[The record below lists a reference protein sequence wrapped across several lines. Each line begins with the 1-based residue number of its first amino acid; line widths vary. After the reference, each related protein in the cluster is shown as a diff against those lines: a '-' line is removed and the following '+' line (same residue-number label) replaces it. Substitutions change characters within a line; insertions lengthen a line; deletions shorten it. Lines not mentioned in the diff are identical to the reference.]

1 MAETMF
7 LGLRL
12 REGVNKE
19 HFREKYGIGLEE
31 KYGQVLVKLL
41 DRVIGRNTDPHRLS
55 RKGLYVANLVMQ
67 EFFHK

>member
-12 REGVNKE
+12 REGVSKE
-19 HFREKYGIGLEE
+19 HFKEKYGLSLEK

-41 DRVIGRNTDPHRLS
+41 DRGLLEETPTHIALS

-67 EFFHK
+67 EFLP